1 MNPLRSVG
9 GRLALALLVVVGGA
23 LAIVYFIVV
32 PSYQS
37 SLIDARLHGLRETLQ
52 TIAAKPRDAP
62 GEVFPSTAWIEDEA
76 LPRRAAAPG
85 SSSIRPAPLLRAGR
99 GLERRHLA
107 RRRARPDGPPGR
119 RDAPAS

>member
-37 SLIDARLHGLRETLQ
+37 SLIDARLHGLRGTLQ
-52 TIAAKPRDAP
+52 VIAAKPRDAP

-76 LPRRAAAPG
+76 LPVAGGARVVVF
-85 SSSIRPAPLLRAGR
+85 RPAPLLEPVADSNGGTSLDVEHDPMARRAAGR
-99 GLERRHLA
+99 
-107 RRRARPDGPPGR
+107 
-119 RDAPAS
+119 PAS